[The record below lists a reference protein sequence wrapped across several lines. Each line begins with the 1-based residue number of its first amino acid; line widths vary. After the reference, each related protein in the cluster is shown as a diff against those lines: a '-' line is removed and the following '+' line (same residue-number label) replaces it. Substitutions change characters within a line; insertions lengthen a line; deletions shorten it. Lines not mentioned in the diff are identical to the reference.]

1 MPMEVSSPI
10 SMRLR
15 KVVSASSVMAAVR
28 SSTRWCAF
36 MELVVIMTRRGSFTY
51 SRLGTSCRSPFSTM
65 LWEWE
70 IRVHIRS
77 KMGVW
82 YSSERRNAS
91 LAKVSASWLSEG
103 SSMGTLAEM
112 A

>member
-1 MPMEVSSPI
+1 M
-10 SMRLR
+10 
-15 KVVSASSVMAAVR
+15 
-28 SSTRWCAF
+28 
-36 MELVVIMTRRGSFTY
+36 
-51 SRLGTSCRSPFSTM
+51 
-65 LWEWE
+65 
-70 IRVHIRS
+70 RVHIRS
-77 KMGVW
+77 KTGVW